1 MFLELDSFENI
12 VKYSPIAAIDL
23 CILNKNNELLLG
35 KRVNPPAKN
44 FFFVPGGRI
53 RKGEKI
59 SIAIRRILKDEI
71 NFQINDENLEKVNF
85 LGVFEHF
92 YDDNFY
98 GNKLFK
104 SHYVV
109 LAYSIKIKMLNKIKT
124 KKINDQHEYYIW
136 YGSDKNKEIKIH
148 QYAID
153 YLDKI

>member
-1 MFLELDSFENI
+1 MFLELNNFENI
-12 VKYSPIAAIDL
+12 VKYSPITAIDL
-23 CILNKNNELLLG
+23 CILNENNELLLG
-35 KRVNPPAKN
+35 KRINPPAKN
-44 FFFVPGGRI
+44 FLFVPGGRI

-85 LGVFEHF
+85 LGIFEHF

-109 LAYSIKIKMLNKIKT
+109 LAYSINIKLLTKT
-124 KKINDQHEYYIW
+124 KTKIINDQHEYYIW

-148 QYAID
+148 QYVKD
-153 YLDKI
+153 YLNKI

>member
-1 MFLELDSFENI
+1 MFLELDSFEKI
-12 VKYSPIAAIDL
+12 VKFSPIAAIDL
-23 CILNKNNELLLG
+23 CILNEKNEILLG
-35 KRVNPPAKN
+35 KRINPPAKN
-44 FFFVPGGRI
+44 YFFVPGGRI
-53 RKGEKI
+53 RKSEKI
-59 SIAIRRILKDEI
+59 SNAIRRILKDEI
-71 NFQINDENLEKVNF
+71 NFEINDENLDKINL

-109 LAYSIKIKMLNKIKT
+109 LAYSIQLKMLNKIKK

-136 YGSDKNKEIKIH
+136 YGSDRVKEIKIH
-148 QYAID
+148 QYAKD

>member
-12 VKYSPIAAIDL
+12 VKFSPIAAIDL
-23 CILNKNNELLLG
+23 CILNEKNEILLG
-35 KRVNPPAKN
+35 KRINPPAKN
-44 FFFVPGGRI
+44 YFFVPGGRI
-53 RKGEKI
+53 RKSEKI
-59 SIAIRRILKDEI
+59 SNAIRRILKDEI
-71 NFQINDENLEKVNF
+71 NFEINDENLAKINF

-98 GNKLFK
+98 GNKFFK

-109 LAYSIKIKMLNKIKT
+109 LAYSIQLKMLNKIKT

-136 YGSDKNKEIKIH
+136 YGSDRVKEIKIH
-148 QYAID
+148 QYAKD